1 MSTSANTL
9 SGDPASVRVRA
20 FENASERTGRIL
32 LAALFL
38 ISGLGKIGSYA
49 AAAGYMSSVGLPSA
63 VLPLVIVTEVAGAI
77 SIIVGWKT
85 RVTAFLLARFVAY
98 LHVVDYSAFGF
109 PPVPAELM
117 SLLRESFGGAFIR
130 AGGLDRTSAERELAT
145 GRMDL
150 IAFGRAFHAN
160 PDLIERLKANAA
172 LNYPRLILTSES
184 LTSAELAA

>member
-20 FENASERTGRIL
+20 FENASELTGRIL
-32 LAALFL
+32 LAALFP

-85 RVTAFLLARFVAY
+85 RVTAFLLAGFA
-98 LHVVDYSAFGF
+98 LLTAFIF
-109 PPVPAELM
+109 HTNFADQIQAIMFLKNVSIA
-117 SLLRESFGGAFIR
+117 GAFLLLVANG
-130 AGGLDRTSAERELAT
+130 AGPLSIDRRLA
-145 GRMDL
+145 R
-150 IAFGRAFHAN
+150 
-160 PDLIERLKANAA
+160 
-172 LNYPRLILTSES
+172 
-184 LTSAELAA
+184 